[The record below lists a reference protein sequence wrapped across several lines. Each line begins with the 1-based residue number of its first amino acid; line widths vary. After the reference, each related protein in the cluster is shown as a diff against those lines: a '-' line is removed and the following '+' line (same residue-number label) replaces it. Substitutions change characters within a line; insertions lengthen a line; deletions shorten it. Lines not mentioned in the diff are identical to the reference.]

1 MLAGE
6 TRAQCVEIA
15 SLSLSSTA
23 MASAYTSSSEGSVT
37 PSTSVTSS
45 ASSHSQLSSDPR
57 AATHDLTPSSNA
69 SAPSCSGEPST
80 HSPAPTKEKKKK
92 KKKKKKTPEAGGT
105 DDAADTTKTERHR
118 VEWNSYKAAVAI
130 LEENLVPYQ
139 KLNPRTQ
146 QKDRSNLKE
155 TVADRILGDVELKK
169 AFEREGHPHEDIR
182 RVRV

>member
-1 MLAGE
+1 M
-6 TRAQCVEIA
+6 
-15 SLSLSSTA
+15 
-23 MASAYTSSSEGSVT
+23 
-37 PSTSVTSS
+37 
-45 ASSHSQLSSDPR
+45 
-57 AATHDLTPSSNA
+57 
-69 SAPSCSGEPST
+69 
-80 HSPAPTKEKKKK
+80 
-92 KKKKKKTPEAGGT
+92 
-105 DDAADTTKTERHR
+105 
-118 VEWNSYKAAVAI
+118 EWNSYKAAVAI